1 MLTKRQ
7 KQNKNYM
14 KPRFL
19 TSLFALTAVAFC
31 RAEAPADDSPDII
44 KPETKTNLVNVADGF
59 SSTSVNTAVFRTNSL
74 VTDGDTQYISFYDP
88 EGYVTL
94 GKRKHGNDNWELNRT
109 QYKGN
114 VKDGHNIISIGVDGE
129 GYVHVSFDHHG
140 NPLHYAKGVAPGSL
154 ELGEMQP
161 MTGTDEGKVTY
172 PEFYTLSNG
181 DLLFVYRSGASGR
194 GNMAINRYDVKTGKW
209 ERVQD
214 SLVDGEEERSPYWQV
229 YIDGNDV
236 IHVSWV
242 WRETWLV
249 ETNHDMCY
257 AKSTDGGKTWLKSDG
272 TPYALPITAKNAEYA
287 WQIPQNSELINQ
299 TSMTADADSNP
310 YIVTYWRSQDSEIP
324 QYRIIWN
331 DGKEWNHKQ
340 ITNRTQPFSL
350 SGGGTKMIPISR
362 PRVVADG
369 DYIGVVF
376 RDKERG
382 GVVSMAETTTGA
394 NGNWT
399 VTDVTDF
406 DVDAWEPSIDTQ
418 LWRSCKKLHIFV
430 QPTHQGDGERAIE
443 SAPTTVS
450 VLEIN

>member
-1 MLTKRQ
+1 M
-7 KQNKNYM
+7 NKFILSSILLLGMSAAN
-14 KPRFL
+14 
-19 TSLFALTAVAFC
+19 
-31 RAEAPADDSPDII
+31 AEN
-44 KPETKTNLVNVADGF
+44 KLVSVGDGF
-59 SSTSVNTAVFRTNSL
+59 SSTSVNTTVFRTNSL
-74 VTDGDTQYISFYDP
+74 VTDGDTQYVSFYDP

-94 GKRKHGNDNWELNRT
+94 GKRKHGSGDWELNRT

-114 VKDGHNIISIGVDGE
+114 VKDGHNIISMGVDGE
-129 GYVHVSFDHHG
+129 GYLHVSFDHHG
-140 NPLHYAKGVAPGSL
+140 NPLHYAKSVKPGSL
-154 ELGEMQP
+154 ELGEMIP
-161 MTGTDEGKVTY
+161 MTGIDEWNVTY
-172 PEFYTLSNG
+172 PEFYTMSNG

-194 GNMAINRYDVKTGKW
+194 GNMAINRYDVKKKEW
-209 ERVQD
+209 VRVQD
-214 SLVDGEEERSPYWQV
+214 SLVDGEDERSPYWQV

-257 AKSTDGGKTWLKSDG
+257 AKSADGGKTWQKSDG
-272 TPYALPITAKNAEYA
+272 TTYLLPITAKNAEYA

-299 TSMTADADSNP
+299 TSMTADTSSNP
-310 YIVTYWRSQDSEIP
+310 YIVTYWRSQNSEIP

-331 DGKEWNHKQ
+331 DGNKWNHRQ
-340 ITNRTQPFSL
+340 ITERTQPFSL

-362 PRVVADG
+362 PRVVAEG

-382 GVVSMAETTTGA
+382 GVVSMAETHNGA
-394 NGNWT
+394 NGDWA
-399 VTDVTDF
+399 VIDVTDF

-418 LWRSCKKLHIFV
+418 LWRDSKKLHIFV
-430 QPTHQGDGERAIE
+430 QPTHQGDGEKAID

-450 VLEIN
+450 VLEIE

>member
-1 MLTKRQ
+1 MIDMRMKVIWAAIAMLAMV
-7 KQNKNYM
+7 NLLM
-14 KPRFL
+14 D
-19 TSLFALTAVAFC
+19 AD
-31 RAEAPADDSPDII
+31 AEVRKVDVG
-44 KPETKTNLVNVADGF
+44 EGF
-59 SSTSVNTAVFRTNSL
+59 SGTSVNTAVFRTNSL
-74 VTDGDTQYISFYDP
+74 VTDGDTQYIAYYDP
-88 EGYVTL
+88 DGYMTL
-94 GKRKHGNDNWELNRT
+94 GKRKHGSDKWDIHRT

-114 VKDGHNIISIGVDGE
+114 IKDGHNIISMGVDGD

-140 NPLHYAKGVAPGSL
+140 HPLRYAKGITPGSL
-154 ELGEMQP
+154 ELGDMMP
-161 MTGTDEGKVTY
+161 MTGIDEGKVTY
-172 PEFYTLSNG
+172 PEFYSLSNG

-194 GNMAINRYDVKTGKW
+194 GNMAINRYDAKTRKW

-257 AKSTDGGKTWLKSDG
+257 AKSLDGGKTWLKSDG
-272 TPYALPITAKNAEYA
+272 SQYTLPINAANAEYV
-287 WQIPQNSELINQ
+287 WRIPQNSELINQ
-299 TSMTADADSNP
+299 TSMTADSDSHP
-310 YIVTYWRSQDSEIP
+310 YIVTYWGSEDSGVP

-331 DGKEWNHKQ
+331 DGKEWKHRQ

-350 SGGGTKMIPISR
+350 SGGGTKMIPIAR

-369 DYIGVVF
+369 EYIGVVF

-382 GVVSMAETTTGA
+382 SLVSIAETKTGA
-394 NGNWT
+394 EGEWT
-399 VTDVTDF
+399 ISDLTDF

-418 LWRSCKKLHIFV
+418 HWRDNKQLHIFV
-430 QPTHQGDGERAIE
+430 QPTHQGDGERAID
-443 SAPTTVS
+443 SSPTMVS
-450 VLEIN
+450 VLEVEQ

>member
-1 MLTKRQ
+1 M
-7 KQNKNYM
+7 NK
-14 KPRFL
+14 FIL
-19 TSLFALTAVAFC
+19 SSILLLGIST
-31 RAEAPADDSPDII
+31 
-44 KPETKTNLVNVADGF
+44 TNAGNKLVPVGDGF

-74 VTDGDTQYISFYDP
+74 VTDGDTQYVSFYDP
-88 EGYVTL
+88 DGYVTL
-94 GKRKHGNDNWELNRT
+94 GKRRHGSNNWELNRT

-114 VKDGHNIISIGVDGE
+114 VKDGHNIISMGVDGD
-129 GYVHVSFDHHG
+129 GYLHVSFDHHG
-140 NPLHYAKGVAPGSL
+140 NPLHYAKGVKPGSL
-154 ELGEMQP
+154 ELGDMIP
-161 MTGTDEGKVTY
+161 MTGIDEGNVTY
-172 PEFYTLSNG
+172 PEFYSMSNG

-194 GNMAINRYDVKTGKW
+194 GNMAINRYDVKKKEW
-209 ERVQD
+209 VRVQD

-257 AKSTDGGKTWLKSDG
+257 ARSSDGGKTWQKSDG
-272 TPYALPITAKNAEYA
+272 TTYSLPITAKNAEYA
-287 WQIPQNSELINQ
+287 WNIPQNSELINQ
-299 TSMTADADSNP
+299 TSMTADTSSHP

-331 DGKEWNHKQ
+331 DGKEWNHRQ
-340 ITNRTQPFSL
+340 ISNRTQPFSL

-362 PRVVADG
+362 PRVVAEG

-382 GVVSMAETTTGA
+382 GVVSMAETRNGA
-394 NGNWT
+394 KGDWT
-399 VTDVTDF
+399 ITDITNF

-418 LWRSCKKLHIFV
+418 LWRDSKKLHIYV
-430 QPTHQGDGERAIE
+430 QPTHQGDGEKAVE

-450 VLEIN
+450 VLEID

>member
-1 MLTKRQ
+1 M
-7 KQNKNYM
+7 NK
-14 KPRFL
+14 FIL
-19 TSLFALTAVAFC
+19 SSILLLGIST
-31 RAEAPADDSPDII
+31 
-44 KPETKTNLVNVADGF
+44 TNAGNKLVPVGDGF

-74 VTDGDTQYISFYDP
+74 VTDGDTQYVSFYDP
-88 EGYVTL
+88 DGYVTL
-94 GKRKHGNDNWELNRT
+94 GKRRHGSNNWELNRT

-114 VKDGHNIISIGVDGE
+114 VKDGHNIISMGVDGD
-129 GYVHVSFDHHG
+129 GYLHVSFDHHG
-140 NPLHYAKGVAPGSL
+140 NPLHYAKGVKPGSL
-154 ELGEMQP
+154 ELGDMIP
-161 MTGTDEGKVTY
+161 MTGIDEGNVTY
-172 PEFYTLSNG
+172 PEFYSMSNG

-194 GNMAINRYDVKTGKW
+194 GNMAINRYDVKKKEW
-209 ERVQD
+209 VRVQD

-257 AKSTDGGKTWLKSDG
+257 ARSSDGGKTWQKSDG
-272 TPYALPITAKNAEYA
+272 TKYSLPITAKNAEYA
-287 WQIPQNSELINQ
+287 WKIPQNSELINQ
-299 TSMTADADSNP
+299 TSMTADTSSHP

-331 DGKEWNHKQ
+331 DGKEWNHRQ
-340 ITNRTQPFSL
+340 ISNRTQPFSL

-362 PRVVADG
+362 PRVVAEG

-382 GVVSMAETTTGA
+382 GVVSMAETRNGA
-394 NGNWT
+394 KGYWT
-399 VTDVTDF
+399 ITDITDF

-418 LWRSCKKLHIFV
+418 LWRDSKKLHIYV
-430 QPTHQGDGERAIE
+430 QPTHQGDGEKAVE

-450 VLEIN
+450 VLEID

>member
-1 MLTKRQ
+1 M
-7 KQNKNYM
+7 NK
-14 KPRFL
+14 FIL
-19 TSLFALTAVAFC
+19 SSILLLGIST
-31 RAEAPADDSPDII
+31 
-44 KPETKTNLVNVADGF
+44 TNAKNKLVPVGDGF

-74 VTDGDTQYISFYDP
+74 VTDGDTQYVSFYDP
-88 EGYVTL
+88 DGYVTL
-94 GKRKHGNDNWELNRT
+94 GKRRHGSNDWELNRT

-114 VKDGHNIISIGVDGE
+114 VKDGHNIISMGVDGE
-129 GYVHVSFDHHG
+129 GYLHVSFDHHG
-140 NPLHYAKGVAPGSL
+140 NPLHYAKGVKPGSL
-154 ELGEMQP
+154 ELGDMMP
-161 MTGTDEGKVTY
+161 MTGIDEGNVTY
-172 PEFYTLSNG
+172 PEFYSMSNG

-194 GNMAINRYDVKTGKW
+194 GNMAINRYDVKKKEW
-209 ERVQD
+209 VRVQD

-257 AKSTDGGKTWLKSDG
+257 ARSSDGGKTWQKSDG
-272 TPYALPITAKNAEYA
+272 TAYSLPITAKNAEYA
-287 WQIPQNSELINQ
+287 WNIPQNSELINQ
-299 TSMTADADSNP
+299 TSMTADTSSHP

-331 DGKEWNHKQ
+331 DGKEWNHRQ
-340 ITNRTQPFSL
+340 ISNRTQPFSL

-362 PRVVADG
+362 PRVVAEG

-382 GVVSMAETTTGA
+382 GVVSMAETRNGA
-394 NGNWT
+394 KGDWT
-399 VTDVTDF
+399 ITDITDF

-418 LWRSCKKLHIFV
+418 LWRDSKKLHIYV
-430 QPTHQGDGERAIE
+430 QPTHQGDGEKAVE

-450 VLEIN
+450 VLEIE